1 MTMTALTVLIVEDDA
16 MIGQT
21 LAEILEDMGH
31 IVCAIVATEDEAV
44 ADAMRHQPGLMLV
57 DLNLQKGDGV
67 SAVDRILKNGPKPC
81 VLMSGAP
88 IQAGRPN
95 ATVLRKP
102 FTKQN
107 LVQAIQRVVA
117 PRS

>member
-1 MTMTALTVLIVEDDA
+1 MTMTALSVLIVEDDA

-21 LAEILEDMGH
+21 LAEILENMGH
-31 IVCAIVATEDEAV
+31 RVCAIVATEDEAV

-57 DLNLQKGDGV
+57 DLNLQEGNGI
-67 SAVDRILKNGPKPC
+67 SALDRILKNDPKPC
-81 VLMSGAP
+81 VVMSGAP

-102 FTKQN
+102 FTKQD
-107 LVQAIQRVVA
+107 LAQAIQRVVA

>member
-1 MTMTALTVLIVEDDA
+1 MTMTALSVLIVEDDA
-16 MIGQT
+16 MIGQL

-31 IVCAIVATEDEAV
+31 MVCAIVATEDEAV
-44 ADAMRHQPGLMLV
+44 AGAMRHQPGLMLV
-57 DLNLQKGDGV
+57 DLNLQEGDGV
-67 SAVDRILKNGPKPC
+67 SAVDRILKNGPKPY

-102 FTKQN
+102 FTEQD
-107 LVQAIQRVVA
+107 LAQAIQRVVA